1 MPFQG
6 IGFFYKKEIYV
17 DRYLNYI
24 TTMFESFFPKPK
36 LFLLSL
42 VAWILVV
49 ISFYYLFGKSLAGYL
64 GFNLFEDS
72 ETVIGLG
79 YFITPE
85 FLFFDIYYVVA
96 TLIFYF
102 FWAYHSPHKWQR
114 WSILGSSLLILMAY
128 LTVQV
133 SVVINAWYGPFYNDV
148 QKALNG
154 NAEVTDS
161 DLYGHLAVFCI
172 IVFPYIV
179 FVPLKLFFTSHYVFR
194 WRNAMNDYYLE
205 KWSQVRKVEG
215 ASQRIQEDTMRFSG
229 IMQGLGVAMV
239 DSVMTLISFL
249 PVLSAL
255 SVHIKEMPLVGTIP
269 YPLVTLAI
277 VWSVFG
283 TFLLIFAGIKLP
295 GLEFKN
301 QRVEAAF
308 RKELVYGEDNS
319 DRAEPVSLVEL
330 FNNVRRNYFKIYFHY
345 AYFNLVRYLYLQAD
359 NIIVYIFII
368 PTIVSG
374 RITLGIMNQILRAF
388 GQVASSFQFLV
399 NSWTTIID
407 LISIYKRLQ
416 AFEASI
422 SGGQLPKIDRD
433 FIERQGLE
441 D

>member
-1 MPFQG
+1 
-6 IGFFYKKEIYV
+6 
-17 DRYLNYI
+17 
-24 TTMFESFFPKPK
+24 
-36 LFLLSL
+36 
-42 VAWILVV
+42 
-49 ISFYYLFGKSLAGYL
+49 
-64 GFNLFEDS
+64 
-72 ETVIGLG
+72 
-79 YFITPE
+79 
-85 FLFFDIYYVVA
+85 
-96 TLIFYF
+96 
-102 FWAYHSPHKWQR
+102 
-114 WSILGSSLLILMAY
+114 
-128 LTVQV
+128 
-133 SVVINAWYGPFYNDV
+133 
-148 QKALNG
+148 
-154 NAEVTDS
+154 
-161 DLYGHLAVFCI
+161 
-172 IVFPYIV
+172 
-179 FVPLKLFFTSHYVFR
+179 
-194 WRNAMNDYYLE
+194 MNDYYLE

-255 SVHIKEMPLVGTIP
+255 SVHIEEMPLVGTIP

-308 RKELVYGEDNS
+308 RKELVYGEDNN

-345 AYFNLVRYLYLQAD
+345 AYFNLIRYLYLQAD

-433 FIERQGLE
+433 FIEGQSLE

>member
-17 DRYLNYI
+17 DKYLNYI
-24 TTMFESFFPKPK
+24 TKMFESFFPKPK

-42 VAWILVV
+42 VVWILVV

-102 FWAYHSPHKWQR
+102 FWSYYSPHKWQR

-161 DLYGHLAVFCI
+161 DLYGHLTVFCI

-255 SVHIKEMPLVGTIP
+255 SVHIKEMPLVGAIP

-308 RKELVYGEDNS
+308 RKELVYGEDNN

>member
-1 MPFQG
+1 
-6 IGFFYKKEIYV
+6 
-17 DRYLNYI
+17 
-24 TTMFESFFPKPK
+24 MFESFFPKPK

-42 VAWILVV
+42 VIWVLIV
-49 ISFYYLFGKSLAGYL
+49 ISFYYLFGKNLAGYL
-64 GFNLFEDS
+64 GFDLVEDK

-79 YFITPE
+79 YFVTPD
-85 FLFFDIYYVVA
+85 FLFFDIYYILA

-102 FWAYHSPHKWQR
+102 FWSYYSPHKWQR

-148 QKALNG
+148 QQALNG
-154 NAEVTDS
+154 NGGVTAS

-255 SVHIKEMPLVGTIP
+255 SVHIEEMPLVGTIP

-308 RKELVYGEDNS
+308 RKELVYGEDNN

-345 AYFNLVRYLYLQAD
+345 AYFNLIRYLYLQAD

-422 SGGQLPKIDRD
+422 SGGQLPKTDRD
-433 FIERQGLE
+433 FIEGQSLE

>member
-102 FWAYHSPHKWQR
+102 FWSYHSPHKWQR

>member
-1 MPFQG
+1 
-6 IGFFYKKEIYV
+6 
-17 DRYLNYI
+17 
-24 TTMFESFFPKPK
+24 MFESFFPKPK
-36 LFLLSL
+36 LFLISL
-42 VAWILVV
+42 LAWVLFVV
-49 ISFYYLFGKSLAGYL
+49 GFYYLFGKNLAGYL
-64 GFNLFEDS
+64 GFDLAEDNQ
-72 ETVIGLG
+72 TVIGLG
-79 YFITPE
+79 YFVTPD
-85 FLFFDIYYVVA
+85 FLWFDIYYVVA

-102 FWAYHSPHKWQR
+102 FWSYYSPHKWQR
-114 WSILGSSLLILMAY
+114 WSILGSSMLILMAY

-154 NAEVTDS
+154 NGEVAAS
-161 DLYGHLAVFCI
+161 DLYEHLAVFCI
-172 IVFPYIV
+172 IVFPYII

-255 SVHIKEMPLVGTIP
+255 SVHIEEMPLVGSIP

-283 TFLLIFAGIKLP
+283 TLLLIFAGIKLP

-308 RKELVYGEDNS
+308 RKELVYGEDNK

-330 FNNVRRNYFKIYFHY
+330 FNNVRQNYFKIYFHY

-422 SGGQLPKIDRD
+422 SGSQLPKIDRD
-433 FIERQGLE
+433 FIENRGLE
-441 D
+441 DR

>member
-1 MPFQG
+1 
-6 IGFFYKKEIYV
+6 
-17 DRYLNYI
+17 
-24 TTMFESFFPKPK
+24 MFESFFPKPK

-42 VAWILVV
+42 VVWILVV

-85 FLFFDIYYVVA
+85 FLFFDVYYVVA

-102 FWAYHSPHKWQR
+102 FWSYYSPHKWQR

-154 NAEVTDS
+154 NAEVTES

-308 RKELVYGEDNS
+308 RKELVYGEDNN

>member
-114 WSILGSSLLILMAY
+114 WSILGSSSLILMAY

-422 SGGQLPKIDRD
+422 SGGQLPQIDRD

>member
-1 MPFQG
+1 
-6 IGFFYKKEIYV
+6 
-17 DRYLNYI
+17 
-24 TTMFESFFPKPK
+24 MFESFFPKPK

>member
-1 MPFQG
+1 M
-6 IGFFYKKEIYV
+6 YV
-17 DRYLNYI
+17 DKYLNYI
-24 TTMFESFFPKPK
+24 TKMFESFFPRPK
-36 LFLLSL
+36 LFLISL
-42 VAWILVV
+42 LIWVLVV
-49 ISFYYLFGKSLAGYL
+49 VSFYYLFGPNLASYL
-64 GFNLFEDS
+64 GFDLAGDRQ
-72 ETVIGLG
+72 TVIGLG
-79 YFITPE
+79 YFVTPD
-85 FLFFDIYYVVA
+85 FLWFDVYYMVA

-102 FWAYHSPHKWQR
+102 FWSYYSPHKWQR

-154 NAEVTDS
+154 NSEVTAS
-161 DLYGHLAVFCI
+161 DLYEHLAVFCI

-205 KWSQVRKVEG
+205 KWSQVRKIEG

-229 IMQGLGVAMV
+229 IMQGLGVAMI
-239 DSVMTLISFL
+239 DSIMTLISFL

-255 SVHIKEMPLVGTIP
+255 SVHIEEMPLVGSIP

-308 RKELVYGEDNS
+308 RKELVYGEDDR

-422 SGGQLPKIDRD
+422 SGSQLPKIDRD
-433 FIERQGLE
+433 FIANRGLE
-441 D
+441 DR

>member
-1 MPFQG
+1 VPFQG

-72 ETVIGLG
+72 ETVIGLE

-102 FWAYHSPHKWQR
+102 FWAYYSPHKWQR